1 MEVYLNKQDD
11 KPVLTLKGDLTFEAE
26 EKVMLAVGSIL
37 KSSSSLYIDLSA
49 VEYLNSGGIA
59 VLIGIAQEA
68 LKCHCPVTI
77 LDPDQHHLKIFK
89 MVGLTKFVHVE
100 AQSRSQISPHPERR
114 SSRRR
119 NVSTPVAVS
128 VGISHGTKQWN
139 CVSRD
144 ISLTGIFLLTDK
156 MVEVGKAVKL
166 EFSMP
171 EDATLLKIRGTVART
186 QVGNIG
192 FPAGIG
198 IKFGKLPPDINK
210 AIKKYVAALGKVIP
224 S

>member
-26 EKVMLAVGSIL
+26 EKVMLAVGSVL

-59 VLIGIAQEA
+59 VLIEIAQEA

-119 NVSTPVAVS
+119 N
-128 VGISHGTKQWN
+128 
-139 CVSRD
+139 
-144 ISLTGIFLLTDK
+144 
-156 MVEVGKAVKL
+156 
-166 EFSMP
+166 
-171 EDATLLKIRGTVART
+171 ART
-186 QVGNIG
+186 QVVNIDV
-192 FPAGIG
+192 PAGIG
-198 IKFGKLPPDINK
+198 IKFKKLPPDINK
-210 AIKKYVAALGKVIP
+210 AIKKYVEALGKVI
-224 S
+224 SS

>member
-1 MEVYLNKQDD
+1 MKVYLNKLDD
-11 KPVLTLKGDLTFEAE
+11 KSVLTLIGDLTFEAE
-26 EKVMLAVGSIL
+26 EKVMLAVGSAL

-68 LKCHCPVTI
+68 LKYHCPVTI
-77 LDPDQHHLKIFK
+77 LDPNQHHLKIFK
-89 MVGLTKFVHVE
+89 MVGLTKFVSVE
-100 AQSRSQISPHPERR
+100 ARTPSKISPHPERR
-114 SSRRR
+114 SSMRR

-128 VGISHGTKQWN
+128 VEVSQGTQRWS

-156 MVEVGKAVKL
+156 MVDVGKTVKM

-171 EDATLLKIRGTVART
+171 EDITPLKLQGTVART

-198 IKFGKLPPDINK
+198 IKFGSLSPDMRE
-210 AIKKYVAALGKVIP
+210 AIKRYVEALGKIIP
-224 S
+224 